1 MSEMKFT
8 PSQQDAIDAGGGSI
22 IVSAAAG
29 SGKTR
34 VLVERVIRL
43 LTDKNNPIDA
53 DRLLIVTFTKA
64 AAEEMR
70 GRISSAIDELLI
82 NEPDNTALRRQQ
94 LLLMNADICTIHSF
108 CSRII
113 RENFYLL
120 DIDQDFRIASEG
132 EKRILKMKILSEFI
146 EEKYKEGDVHFL
158 ALCDALSTPSS
169 DSELEKAL
177 LEVYESSI
185 SHPFPQ
191 DWLESSAAFYDP
203 EVPLDKTPF
212 SGILIDAARSAAEYI
227 RFLLNNAD
235 EIVYEYLD
243 DFQTKA
249 ATCGY
254 NKLMYLKGF
263 TERLELALK
272 DNNREKISECVN
284 SFEKQAY
291 RKPTAKNHQVS
302 DEVCDRLKAYFDAI
316 DDTVNKKLCSYFE
329 ITDEEFRSSNEVLYP
344 AVVGICEILG
354 EFDKRY
360 LDAKKERGVL
370 DFSDLEHFLIKLLVK
385 RTENGI
391 EKTDFAKSMSERYD
405 GIMVDEY
412 QDTNDIQECIF
423 RALSKDEKNLFV
435 VGDIKQSIYRF
446 REAVPEIFKQRRKKS
461 MLYDKEN
468 PEFPAKIILD
478 KNFRSREGIIDS
490 VNFVFSTIMSESVG
504 DVEYNDDEKLTV
516 GSSYP
521 ETDEAET
528 EIHILDTTPKRSENI
543 KDDAEDSEDEEEAK
557 QTEKEAMYIAGLIR
571 RMVDEKKQITD
582 SGKQRDVS
590 YGDFA
595 ILMRY
600 LSSNGRIYADILN
613 SLGIPAYIDSSYSL
627 FDCYEVNIA
636 LSMLKITDNPLQ
648 DIPMLSVL
656 LSPVIGF
663 TPDDLAKLRVDYTRK
678 RLYHSIISC
687 ADDKNAEGTVLN
699 KKCKDFLSLFMELR
713 KYSATMNVS
722 SVLEYFFEKTG
733 FKAIFSAMDNGDIR
747 IRNIKKLTGFI
758 SDYESGGRRSL
769 TEFVRYTAF
778 LEENGT
784 DISVQDAS
792 PVDSVRI
799 MTIHH
804 SKGLEFPVCILA
816 GLSARGNTS
825 KDIIPCHNVL
835 GLGLKRTD
843 ARNMIRFNT
852 LQSRAVEYCKSR
864 EEQSEE
870 MRVLYVAMT
879 RAKEKLIAVI
889 SMSSRKKEPD
899 INSDIRAIVQN
910 VDVSEGAIS
919 HYSVENQH
927 NFKEWLLS
935 CAFVH
940 PDMSELRDD
949 IDMDVKTLPTRS
961 RWKYVRAVSSPNVKH
976 EKEKLDEAITDDDIL
991 KLIKERCNEKY
1002 YAEKRTEIPSKVSAS
1017 AIAHSKSGYYPIGV
1031 IPPSF
1036 MREEG
1041 LTGAA
1046 RGTAMHNFLQYADF
1060 NKLLSEPENEIMNV
1074 RDAGYITDEQAAAI
1088 SVADVSLFIKS
1099 SIFSRIMKADK
1110 ILREYQFAVYIKAS
1124 DVSEEYTCDDKVVL
1138 QGAMDCIIF
1147 EPDGIT
1153 ILDYKTDKERNIKA
1167 LGKRYEKQLV
1177 LYKKAAEQLF
1187 EVPVKSCVIYSL
1199 TLGEETEIEE

>member
-1 MSEMKFT
+1 MSKMEFT
-8 PSQQDAIDAGGGSI
+8 PSQQDAIDARGGSI

-34 VLVERVIRL
+34 VLVERVIGL
-43 LTDKNNPIDA
+43 LTNKDAPTDA

-82 NEPDNTALRRQQ
+82 KEPDNTALRRQQ

-132 EKRILKMKILSEFI
+132 EKHVLKMKILSELI
-146 EEKYKEGDVHFL
+146 EEKYKSHDKNFL
-158 ALCDALSTPSS
+158 ALCDALSTSSS
-169 DSELEKAL
+169 DSDLERAL
-177 LEVYESSI
+177 LDVYESSI

-191 DWLESSAAFYDP
+191 DWLETSAAFYDP
-203 EVPLDKTPF
+203 EVPIEKTHF
-212 SGILIDAARSAAEYI
+212 LGILIDAARSAAEYI
-227 RFLLNNAD
+227 RFLFDNAN
-235 EIVYEYLD
+235 EIIYDYLD

-249 ATCGY
+249 ASCGY
-254 NKLMYLKGF
+254 NKLMYLKDF
-263 TERLELALK
+263 IESLESAL
-272 DNNREKISECVN
+272 EKNDRKEISKCIDG
-284 SFEKQAY
+284 FEKQAY
-291 RKPTAKNHQVS
+291 RKPTAKSRQVS
-302 DEVCDRLKAYFDAI
+302 DAICERLKAYFDAI
-316 DDTVNKKLCSYFE
+316 DDTVNKKLRSYFE

-344 AVVGICEILG
+344 AVIGICETLR

-385 RTENGI
+385 RTENGV
-391 EKTDFAKSMSERYD
+391 EKTDFARSMSEKYD
-405 GIMVDEY
+405 AIMVDEY

-423 RALSKDEKNLFV
+423 RALSKDETNLFV

-446 REAVPEIFKQRRKKS
+446 REAVPDIFKQRRKKS
-461 MLYDKEN
+461 VLYKREAPD
-468 PEFPAKIILD
+468 FPAKIILD

-490 VNFVFSTIMSESVG
+490 VNFVFGAIMSESVG
-504 DVEYNDDEKLTV
+504 DVEYNDDEKLTF
-516 GSSYP
+516 GADYP
-521 ETDEAET
+521 EKDEAET
-528 EIHILDTTPKRSENI
+528 EIHILDTTPDRN
-543 KDDAEDSEDEEEAK
+543 KDINGSGEDSEDEEEAK
-557 QTEKEAMYIAGLIR
+557 QIEKEAIYIAGLIR
-571 RMVDEKKQITD
+571 KIIDEKKQITD
-582 SGKQRDVS
+582 HDSQRDVS

-595 ILMRY
+595 VLMRY

-663 TPDDLAKLRVDYTRK
+663 TPDDLARLRVDYTRK

-687 ADDKNAEGTVLN
+687 ADDKDAEGTSLN
-699 KKCKDFLSLFMELR
+699 KKCRDFLSLFMELR

-722 SVLEYFFEKTG
+722 SVLEYFFEKTS
-733 FKAIFSAMDNGDIR
+733 FKAVFSAMDNGDIR
-747 IRNIKKLTGFI
+747 IRNIKKLAGFI
-758 SDYESGGRRSL
+758 NDYESSGRRSL
-769 TEFVRYTAF
+769 TEFVRYAAF

-816 GLSARGNTS
+816 GLGAKGNS
-825 KDIIPCHNVL
+825 YKDIIPCHNVL

-843 ARNMIRFNT
+843 TRNMIRFNT

-910 VDVSEGAIS
+910 VNVSDGAIS

-927 NFKEWLLS
+927 SFKEWLLS

-940 PDMSELRDD
+940 PDMTELRND
-949 IDMDVKTLPTRS
+949 IDMDAHVLPTNS
-961 RWKYVRAVSSPNVKH
+961 RWKYVRAVSVPNVKQ
-976 EKEKLDEAITDDDIL
+976 EKKKLDETVTDDDIL

-1002 YAEKRTEIPSKVSAS
+1002 HSEQRTEIPSKVSAS
-1017 AIAHSKSGYYPIGV
+1017 AVAHSKSGYYPIGIV
-1031 IPPSF
+1031 PPSF

-1046 RGTAMHNFLQYADF
+1046 KGTAMHNFLQYADF
-1060 NKLLSEPENEIMNV
+1060 NRLVSEPENEIRNV
-1074 RDAGYITDEQAAAI
+1074 RDSGHITAEQADAI
-1088 SVADVSLFIKS
+1088 SIDDISVFTGS

-1110 ILREYQFAVYIKAS
+1110 ILREYQFAVYINAS

-1138 QGAMDCIIF
+1138 QGAMDCLIF

-1153 ILDYKTDKERNIKA
+1153 ILDYKTDKEQNIKA
-1167 LGKRYEKQLV
+1167 LGRRYEKQLV

-1187 EVPVKSCVIYSL
+1187 DMPVKSCVIYSL
-1199 TLGEETEIEE
+1199 TIGEETEIKE

>member
-1 MSEMKFT
+1 MSGMKFT
-8 PSQQDAIDAGGGSI
+8 PSQQDAIDARGGSI

-34 VLVERVIRL
+34 VLVERVIKL
-43 LTDKNNPIDA
+43 ITDKDAPVDA

-82 NEPDNTALRRQQ
+82 KEPDNTALRRQQ

-113 RENFYLL
+113 RENFYML

-132 EKRILKMKILSEFI
+132 EKRIMKMKLLSELI
-146 EEKYKEGDVHFL
+146 EEKYKEGDKNFL
-158 ALCDALSTPSS
+158 ALCDALSTSSS

-203 EVPLDKTPF
+203 QVPLEKTPF
-212 SGILIDAARSAAEYI
+212 AGILMNAALSEIEYI
-227 RFLLNNAD
+227 RFLFDNAD
-235 EIVYEYLD
+235 EIVNEYID
-243 DFQTKA
+243 DFKTKA
-249 ATCGY
+249 ASCGY
-254 NKLMYLKGF
+254 NKLMYLKDF
-263 TERLELALK
+263 IERAEEALK
-272 DNNREKISECVN
+272 ANERKKTAGCIN
-284 SFEKQAY
+284 SFEKYSY
-291 RKPTAKNHQVS
+291 RKPTAKNRKVS
-302 DEVCDRLKAYFDAI
+302 DDVCERLKNYFDAI
-316 DDTVNKKLCSYFE
+316 DDSVNKKLRSYFE
-329 ITDEEFRSSNEVLYP
+329 ITDEEFRASNEILYP
-344 AVVGICEILG
+344 AAVGICEILG

-405 GIMVDEY
+405 WIMVDEY

-446 REAVPEIFKQRRKKS
+446 REAVPDIFKQRRKMSK
-461 MLYDKEN
+461 LYDRN
-468 PEFPAKIILD
+468 APDFPAKIILD

-490 VNFVFSTIMSESVG
+490 VNFVFGTIMSESVG
-504 DVEYNDDEKLTV
+504 DVEYNDDEKLTF
-516 GSSYP
+516 GASYP

-528 EIHILDTTPKRSENI
+528 EIHILDTTPKRSTDI
-543 KDDAEDSEDEEEAK
+543 KDSGEDSDDEEEAK
-557 QTEKEAMYIAGLIR
+557 QSEKEAIYIAGMIR
-571 RMVDEKKQITD
+571 KMIDEKKQITD
-582 SGKQRDVS
+582 SGEQRAVS

-600 LSSNGRIYADILN
+600 LSTSGKIYLDVLN

-627 FDCYEVNIA
+627 FDCYEVNTA
-636 LSMLKITDNPLQ
+636 LSMLKIIDNPLQ
-648 DIPMLSVL
+648 DIPMLSIL

-663 TPDDLAKLRVDYTRK
+663 DPDDLAKLRVDYTRK
-678 RLYHSIISC
+678 RIYHSIISC
-687 ADDKNAEGTVLN
+687 AEDKAPKDIVLN

-713 KYSATMNVS
+713 KYSVTMNVG
-722 SVLEYFFEKTG
+722 SVLEYFFEKTS
-733 FKAIFSAMDNGDIR
+733 FKAVFSAMDNGDIR
-747 IRNIKKLTGFI
+747 VRNIKKLAGFI
-758 SDYESGGRRSL
+758 NDYESGGRRSL
-769 TEFVRYTAF
+769 TEFVRYAAF

-784 DISVQDAS
+784 DISVQDAM

-816 GLSARGNTS
+816 GLGAKGNSS
-825 KDIIPCHNVL
+825 KNIIPCHNVL

-843 ARNMIRFNT
+843 AGNMIRYGT

-889 SMSSRKKEPD
+889 SISSRKKEPD
-899 INSDIRAIVQN
+899 INSDICAIVQN
-910 VDVSEGAIS
+910 VNVSDGAIS

-927 NFKEWLLS
+927 SFREWLLS

-940 PDMSELRDD
+940 PDMSGLRED
-949 IDMDVKTLPTRS
+949 IEMDTDIIPTRS
-961 RWKYVRAVSSPNVKH
+961 RWKYVRAVSSPNVKQ
-976 EKEKLDEAITDDDIL
+976 EKKKLDETVTDDDIL
-991 KLIKERCNEKY
+991 ELINERCNEKY
-1002 YAEKRTEIPSKVSAS
+1002 HAPQRTEIPSKVSAS
-1017 AIAHSKSGYYPIGV
+1017 ALAHSKSGYYPIGV

-1041 LTGAA
+1041 LKGAA

-1060 NKLLSEPENEIMNV
+1060 SKLVSEPENEIINV
-1074 RDAGYITDEQAAAI
+1074 RDAGYITDEQANAI
-1088 SVADVSLFIKS
+1088 SADNISEFTKS

-1110 ILREYQFAVYIKAS
+1110 ILREYQFTVYIDAS
-1124 DVSEEYTCDDKVVL
+1124 DVSEEYTCNDKVVL
-1138 QGAMDCIIF
+1138 QGAIDCLIF

-1153 ILDYKTDKERNIKA
+1153 VLDYKTDKEQDIKA
-1167 LGKRYEKQLV
+1167 LGRRYEKQLV

-1187 EVPVKSCVIYSL
+1187 DMPVKNCVIYSL
-1199 TLGEETEIEE
+1199 TLGEETEIKE